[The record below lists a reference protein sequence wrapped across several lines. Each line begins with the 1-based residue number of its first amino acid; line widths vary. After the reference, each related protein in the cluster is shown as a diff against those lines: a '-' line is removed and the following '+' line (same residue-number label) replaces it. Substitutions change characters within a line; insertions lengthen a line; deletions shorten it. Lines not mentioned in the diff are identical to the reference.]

1 MSLSRN
7 CPVSSFPIVALF
19 GGGTFDGLDRTCHSL
34 AGFSHHELQ
43 LHGSQTPAAPHSIN
57 FDPIVVDMVIMV
69 QDNPIYLPRCFC
81 QCLFGFP
88 FTLRQSLHE
97 AFRRWQTRSRRVMVV
112 CSLRYQH
119 TQGGLSFAYFD
130 MAATLVQEMALSSP
144 TVYRGS
150 CVHNGW
156 PSQCLY
162 ANLYMKRSDAISL
175 PVFCCHTS
183 CVLLNFQS
191 LA

>member
-119 TQGGLSFAYFD
+119 TQGGLSFVYYFD
-130 MAATLVQEMALSSP
+130 MAAIRNSLGSGNGFVFANSLSGVVCAQWMAIAMF
-144 TVYRGS
+144 V
-150 CVHNGW
+150 C
-156 PSQCLY
+156 
-162 ANLYMKRSDAISL
+162 
-175 PVFCCHTS
+175 
-183 CVLLNFQS
+183 QS
-191 LA
+191 LHETIRRHFIAGILLPH